1 MNKTRISRMV
11 ARFVPLVI
19 MIVCSALSC
28 ALAAEG
34 GAHGEGGTTKWI
46 DLAWR
51 TVNFII
57 LAALLWKLLADKVKK
72 YFIER
77 RQEIAQMIEE
87 ADKAKADAQAQFA
100 ELQEKLRNVE
110 KDVAEIK
117 SAITGELD
125 SEKARIIEE
134 GRAAA
139 ERIIQQARWT
149 AEQEVIKAKKDL
161 KDHVVDM
168 AAEMASGI
176 ITQNITPED
185 QKRILEEY
193 LEKVAR

>member
-1 MNKTRISRMV
+1 M
-11 ARFVPLVI
+11 
-19 MIVCSALSC
+19 
-28 ALAAEG
+28 
-34 GAHGEGGTTKWI
+34 
-46 DLAWR
+46 
-51 TVNFII
+51 
-57 LAALLWKLLADKVKK
+57 
-72 YFIER
+72 
-77 RQEIAQMIEE
+77 
-87 ADKAKADAQAQFA
+87 
-100 ELQEKLRNVE
+100 E